1 MNQSKLDKSTAKVK
15 INLEATNRRLNDTKQ
30 ISDPDDKIMEITQ
43 SEQQTKTNEKNKVYG
58 IIYSVLIYP

>member
-43 SEQQTKTNEKNKVYG
+43 SYQQIESQMKKIKA
-58 IIYSVLIYP
+58 I

>member
-43 SEQQTKTNEKNKVYG
+43 SEQQTKTNEKNKIHG
-58 IIYSVLIYP
+58 II

>member
-15 INLEATNRRLNDTKQ
+15 INLEARNRRLNDTKQ

-58 IIYSVLIYP
+58 II

>member
-15 INLEATNRRLNDTKQ
+15 INLEAMNRRLNDTKQ

-43 SEQQTKTNEKNKVYG
+43 SEQQRKTNEKNKIHG
-58 IIYSVLIYP
+58 II